1 MGCIAFS
8 CIAEGRDV
16 SQVQT
21 DISWEGEA
29 SPWLVIT
36 FWDLLQFI
44 PHYGTGD

>member
-21 DISWEGEA
+21 DISWEGKA